1 MTSAIDLE
9 LEEGWQRPSG
19 IFVIAEVRG
28 AAGDAIRA
36 IQERFDPKL
45 ARALPPHITI
55 VGSSG
60 LGPIAPSTSVEELV
74 AALGPVCADSLPME
88 LELDPPHRF
97 MQTNIVVMPL
107 APHGQL
113 RELHDRI
120 GRSGLSFSQARFTFT
135 PHVTLSFYRT
145 LEKESL
151 RELMS
156 LRIDEPV
163 RVDLLRCSLTSE
175 PLPPRTLLE
184 LPLMGNAAEG
194 HGTRNDAEAAGS
206 VRPDVSDSALD
217 RDEVTIHLKNAE

>member
-36 IQERFDPKL
+36 IQQRYDPKL

-55 VGSSG
+55 AGSSG
-60 LGPIAPSTSVEELV
+60 LGPIAPATSVEELS
-74 AALGPVCADSLPME
+74 AALGKVCTETPPME
-88 LELDPPHRF
+88 LELEPPLRF

-107 APHGQL
+107 AQHGQL

-120 GRSGLSFSQARFTFT
+120 GRSGLSFAAPRFTFT

-156 LRIDEPV
+156 LRIHESV
-163 RVDLLRCSLTSE
+163 RVDVLRCSLTNE
-175 PLPPRTLLE
+175 PHPPQTLLE
-184 LPLMGNAAEG
+184 LPLTGKLA
-194 HGTRNDAEAAGS
+194 TRRRLTSTG
-206 VRPDVSDSALD
+206 
-217 RDEVTIHLKNAE
+217 